1 MKNQK
6 QNNQI
11 IFKYQFTKMLTVLA
25 YAVILLCVVGIGVS
39 AYRIWALGIH
49 GVYDALK
56 SPFLILVCILCI
68 VIVISI
74 LIRSRYVV
82 ENKNF
87 IIQFGLIKSNFE
99 IKKITSILLNSDTQK
114 LTIYF
119 GEDFTVISI
128 PAAENENLVRAL
140 RDVNPNIDYSFTL
153 TEQDDHKKEK

>member
-1 MKNQK
+1 MKNKK
-6 QNNQI
+6 QNDQI
-11 IFKYQFTKMLTVLA
+11 IIKYQFTKMLTVLA
-25 YAVILLCVVGIGVS
+25 YTVILLCVTGIGVS
-39 AYRIWALGIH
+39 AYRIWTLGIH

-74 LIRSRYVV
+74 LIRSQYVI
-82 ENKNF
+82 ENKKF
-87 IIQFGLIKSNFE
+87 IIQFGIIKSSFE
-99 IKKITSILLNSDTQK
+99 IKKITSILLNSDTKK

-128 PAAENENLVRAL
+128 PVEENENLVRGL

-153 TEQDDHKKEK
+153 TDQTDQKKEK